1 MIQTENMMA
10 MAQIIGSSSYPRI
23 CGTALFRQTSMGVLV
38 TVEVFGLPDSEKC
51 DSGIFALH
59 IHEGESCTGNVQNP
73 FADAG
78 GHYNPKGCPH
88 PYHAGD
94 LPPLWGNQG
103 YAYMSVLTDRF
114 HVGEIIGRTVIIH
127 SAPDDFR
134 TQPSGDSGIMIACGE
149 IRLR

>member
-1 MIQTENMMA
+1 MVQTENMMA
-10 MAQIIGSSSYPRI
+10 MAQIRGSSSYPRI
-23 CGTALFRQTSMGVLV
+23 RGTALFRQTSMGVLV
-38 TVEVFGLPDSEKC
+38 TVEVSDLPDSEKC

-59 IHEGESCTGNVQNP
+59 IHEGEACTGNAGDA
-73 FADAG
+73 FADTG

-94 LPPLWGNQG
+94 LPPLWGNHG

-114 HVGEIIGRTVIIH
+114 HVGEIIGRTIIIH
-127 SAPDDFR
+127 SAPDDFK
-134 TQPSGDSGIMIACGE
+134 TQPSGDAGIKIACGE